1 MGEQF
6 EFASISGEEA
16 ARLIVKGEID
26 LMAEEPLVDSVAAA
40 LSSSA
45 ASMLV
50 LDLNAVRFM
59 DSSGVRAVLRC
70 QRAAKERGVAFRVAV
85 TKGPLTKLFRL
96 AGVTDWFDYE

>member
-1 MGEQF
+1 MGEHF
-6 EFASISGEEA
+6 EFASISGDEA
-16 ARLIVKGEID
+16 ARLIAKGEID
-26 LMAEEPLVDSVAAA
+26 LVAEEPLVDTVTAE

-50 LDLNAVRFM
+50 LDLSAVSFM

-70 QRAAKERGVAFRVAV
+70 QRAAEERGVAFRVAV
-85 TKGPLTKLFRL
+85 AEGPLTKLFRL